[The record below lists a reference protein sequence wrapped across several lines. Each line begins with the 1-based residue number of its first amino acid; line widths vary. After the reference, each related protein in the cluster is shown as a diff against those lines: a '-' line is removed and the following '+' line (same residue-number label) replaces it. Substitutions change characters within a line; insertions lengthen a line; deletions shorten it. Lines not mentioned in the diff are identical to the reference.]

1 MDHPPLALAFATL
14 ERPQVV
20 QRLIASIRKHR
31 PEIKIY
37 VADQSRRLEVTA
49 EFYRVSGV
57 TVIPM
62 PFDCGVTVSRNRLV
76 EAITEEVFVLC
87 DDDFILDEN
96 TDFTDAVR
104 ILEADPEIGVVGG
117 RLFDFYGVNE
127 QVRNWEL
134 FLQYDKANKI
144 LFGIPIYNVAP
155 KARELGPIRYFLCD
169 AVLNFAVFRRA
180 IFRAGAR
187 WDERFKSNGEHE
199 DFYLNLKL
207 NTPFKVAYLPTLV
220 AYHHHPEVYAR
231 YRSQLRLR
239 NEGWRRFFD
248 KWGLEQYLEYGHAVR
263 TIDDIERV
271 VPSSSIRDRFFVNP
285 NVSLHCVEATTDTL
299 LIGEND
305 DIAAVGALTAAGK
318 RAGAFNDVGHLLL
331 GRDAAPIPIPPGKTP
346 PTESKESV
354 LAERYGLEAPAES
367 IAVADPGAQLY
378 FRYDPLWRDDAD
390 LYLWY
395 YCVASKPRDGVPPR
409 RQVAVARWWDAR
421 GQSLIWR
428 SQQIFIDLRPSTFWQ
443 PLLLPV
449 PLMSPGSPWL
459 RFDIVSDAGPKS
471 SPICTGL
478 IFLKGGGEGAAVDSH
493 DQPEVLALGRIPND
507 GAERGFAGELLS
519 DVIKRAP
526 ARSVELRTCASA
538 PGLSL
543 LDRDELC
550 GLDVLYFVGWESL
563 GRNLVSARLPRNG
576 MPAPTALAL
585 PSADWSLPGRD
596 VLGFGAG
603 CGLVSLRPAQA
614 GCSR

>member
-1 MDHPPLALAFATL
+1 MHRPPLALAFTTL
-14 ERPQVV
+14 ERPQVA
-20 QRLIASIRKHR
+20 QRLIASIRKYR

-37 VADQSRRLEVTA
+37 VVDQSRRHEAMA

-76 EAITEEVFVLC
+76 EAITEEFFVLC
-87 DDDFILDEN
+87 DDDFILDAN

-104 ILEADPEIGVVGG
+104 ILEAEPQIGVVGG
-117 RLFDFYGVNE
+117 RLFDFYGVDE
-127 QVRNWEL
+127 VVRSWEL
-134 FLQYDKANKI
+134 FLQYDKTNKI
-144 LFGIPIYNVAP
+144 LFSIPIYHVAP

-180 IFRAGAR
+180 IFAAGAR

-199 DFYLNLKL
+199 DFYLNLKV
-207 NTPFKVAYLPTLV
+207 NTRFKVAYLPTLV
-220 AYHHHPEVYAR
+220 AYHHHPEAYAR

-248 KWGLEQYLEYGHAVR
+248 KWGLEQHLEYGNGVR
-263 TIDDIERV
+263 TIDDLERV
-271 VPSSSIRDRFFVNP
+271 LPSSSIRERFFINP
-285 NVSLHCVEATTDTL
+285 DVSLQCVDTTTGTL

-305 DIAAVGALTAAGK
+305 NIAAVGALTPDGK
-318 RAGAFNDVGHLLL
+318 RVDGFNDFGHLLL
-331 GRDAAPIPIPPGKTP
+331 GPGVPPIALPAGKTEP
-346 PTESKESV
+346 AAATKSE
-354 LAERYGLEAPAES
+354 LAERYRLEAPVES
-367 IAVADPGAQLY
+367 TAVADPGAQLY
-378 FRYDPLWRDDAD
+378 FRYDPVWRDDAD

-395 YCVASKPRDGVPPR
+395 YCVDPNPRDGAAQR
-409 RQVAVARWWDAR
+409 RQVAVARWWDAG

-449 PLMSPGSPWL
+449 PVMTPGSPWL
-459 RFDIVSDAGPKS
+459 RFDIVTDAGPQS

-478 IFLKGGGEGAAVDSH
+478 IFRQNPRAGAVAAPP

-507 GAERGFAGELLS
+507 GVERGFAGEMLK
-519 DVIKRAP
+519 DVIGRAP
-526 ARSVELRTCASA
+526 HHPVEPRHCSSA
-538 PGLSL
+538 PALSL
-543 LDRDELC
+543 LDRDELV

-563 GRNLVSARLPRNG
+563 GRNLVSARLPRDG
-576 MPAPTALAL
+576 MSAPAALAL
-585 PSADWSLPGRD
+585 PSADWSAPGRE
-596 VLGFGAG
+596 VLGFGAS
-603 CGLVSLRPAQA
+603 CGLVSLKVSQA
-614 GCSR
+614 GPSR